1 MAYVVLGVSLLG
13 PEGTIGALVH
23 ITNHAFMKGA
33 LFLCAGLFIRRLG
46 VHRVSQLDGA
56 ARRMPVTAA
65 AFALAALGMIGTPPL
80 SGFVSKW
87 YLGLGMLET
96 EHPLLLVVLLGGAL
110 MAAIYLLPIVYRMYF
125 REPVLT
131 SDDRITAEG
140 REAPASMLVPLVV
153 ISVLTA
159 ALGLAASLHG
169 MPVWLARIAV
179 EGFFR

>member
-1 MAYVVLGVSLLG
+1 M
-13 PEGTIGALVH
+13 VH

-65 AFALAALGMIGTPPL
+65 GFAIAALGMIGTPPL
-80 SGFVSKW
+80 SGFTSKW

-96 EHPLLLVVLLGGAL
+96 GNPLLLIVLLAGAL

-125 REPVLT
+125 REPVIT
-131 SDDRITAEG
+131 SDDKITAEG
-140 REAPASMLVPLVV
+140 REAPASMLIPLV
-153 ISVLTA
+153 ITTVLTI
-159 ALGLAASLHG
+159 ALGLGASLPG
-169 MPVWLARIAV
+169 MPVSLARMAV
-179 EGFFR
+179 EAFFH